1 MTRTTIDLDPSVVRE
16 LKRRGKL
23 EGKSMGQVASEAL
36 ADVLS
41 RQGTA
46 DMPAFRWTSGNLG
59 TPKVDLEDREA
70 VQAILDERA

>member
-36 ADVLS
+36 ARALS
-41 RQGTA
+41 RQGTP
-46 DMPAFRWTSGNLG
+46 DLPPFRWTSGNLG
-59 TPKVDLEDREA
+59 APKVDLDDREA
-70 VQAILDERA
+70 LLAILDEPS